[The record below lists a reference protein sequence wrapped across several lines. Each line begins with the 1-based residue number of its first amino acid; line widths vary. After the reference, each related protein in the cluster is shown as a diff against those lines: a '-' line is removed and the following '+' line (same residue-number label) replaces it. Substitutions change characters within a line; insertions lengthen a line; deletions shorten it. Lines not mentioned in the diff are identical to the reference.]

1 MEFETRQNTTDQKVI
16 EEVVKKNA
24 YERKKD
30 QFFLKDAPI
39 WLDLGGNIGTFTCK
53 ACHSGCKKVITFEPE
68 DDNYQLL
75 LKNIEK
81 NNFKDKVVP
90 IQAGVVAQDG
100 IKELELYVCKG
111 DYNKYRHTIFKK
123 RGRQSVKIPVQNFKK
138 VLKKYKPNGIKI
150 DIEGAE
156 IEILESMKPADWPDS
171 VTHLVFEYTFD
182 VDPSVPRFR
191 KIIENLGQ
199 HFSFIHHKKM
209 AEDLQEY
216 KFWPPCVNVFCKK

>member
-1 MEFETRQNTTDQKVI
+1 MEFITRPDTTDQKVI
-16 EEVVKKNA
+16 EEVIKKNV

-53 ACHSGCKKVITFEPE
+53 ACNSGCKKVITFEPE
-68 DDNYQLL
+68 TDNYNLL
-75 LKNIEK
+75 VQNIEK
-81 NNFKDKVVP
+81 NNFKDRVVP
-90 IQAGVVAQDG
+90 IQAGVVAQEG

-111 DYNKYRHTIFKK
+111 EYNKYRHTIFKK
-123 RGRQSVKIPVQNFKK
+123 RGRQTVKIPVQNFKK
-138 VLKKYKPNGIKI
+138 ILKKYKPNGIKI

-156 IEILESMKPADWPDS
+156 IDILESMKPTDWPDS

-182 VDPSVPRFR
+182 VDPSVQRFR
-191 KIIENLGQ
+191 EIIKTLGKQ
-199 HFSFIHHKKM
+199 FSFIHHKKM
-209 AEDLQEY
+209 PEDLQEY